1 MHFKARGNVDFLKD
15 FHWFRASLS
24 TQVANNRSSKKKW
37 EGEKNAVEPVPDPIL
52 LIFCEHDLVW
62 LWEPVQSLL
71 QKARNIKSNSY
82 T

>member
-1 MHFKARGNVDFLKD
+1 MHFKARGNVDFLKH

-24 TQVANNRSSKKKW
+24 TQVLKKKKW
-37 EGEKNAVEPVPDPIL
+37 EGKNKAVEPVPDPIL

-71 QKARNIKSNSY
+71 QKARKIKSKGY